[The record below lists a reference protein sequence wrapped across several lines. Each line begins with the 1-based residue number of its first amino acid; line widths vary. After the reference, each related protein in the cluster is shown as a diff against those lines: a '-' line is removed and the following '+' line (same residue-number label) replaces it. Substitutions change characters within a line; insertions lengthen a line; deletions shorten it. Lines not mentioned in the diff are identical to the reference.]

1 MANPI
6 VYGYTSTDY
15 YWTGIANNESV
26 QSMCN
31 NEIDT
36 KKDDYINS
44 INNPNSECY
53 KNKSLAQNL
62 TQKQTSLSAAQSKY
76 EDTKMLYNR
85 ELIFTLNLLVGLG
98 ALIYYIYINQD
109 ALPSLPSKIE
119 MPSLSAMT
127 GSTPVTSVAK

>member
-15 YWTGIANNESV
+15 YWTGIATDKSTQNI
-26 QSMCN
+26 CN
-31 NEIDT
+31 IEIDT

-53 KNKSLAQNL
+53 KNKSLSQNL
-62 TQKQTSLSAAQSKY
+62 TQQQTSLSAAQSKY
-76 EDTKMLYNR
+76 DDIKMLYNR

-119 MPSLSAMT
+119 MPSLSTMT